1 MASTMA
7 QAPLCVDTTFQVPFT
22 HREIDGFDFMP
33 DGRILVAGG
42 MSQGPPAV
50 TGLSRLLPDGT
61 IDPTFGPNYIL
72 RSADVRVRNGEFYFA
87 SIGATGVRRFFIVD
101 GTIDYSYGLV
111 YPEFSTSHRSDFHTF
126 ANGKQWRTGSYS
138 KQFYDDEGQQI
149 GNEQG
154 YGLIQVLADGS
165 VDPAFDHKRT
175 MPGSLAAIQE
185 TPDGRFLISSS
196 VGTQY
201 EGRSVGGVLRVW
213 PDGHL
218 DTTFQST
225 ISWGSISRNFYFYP
239 DGRMLVFGRMMAPEY
254 PNDTLAV
261 MRLNPD
267 GSTDTT
273 LPSIPFLSYTY
284 FRGFA
289 TITDHLEVE
298 PGKLI
303 VVGDF
308 NAIGDQPM
316 GAIAAIDTS
325 GNVLWDYLPGTGA
338 GFFDDP
344 WLNGNDRYLFKIKQ
358 APDGYIYIC
367 GKYAGFNDGCGDHPE
382 QKFITRLYPLNV
394 GVKEHSAERG
404 IRVYPNPG
412 SDKMNVSFEGP
423 ETYTVSI
430 QDLQG
435 RAVLERVIGSGTA
448 PIDVSSLSQGMY
460 TVLFIGANGE
470 RSTTKWIKQ

>member
-1 MASTMA
+1 MA
-7 QAPLCVDTTFQVPFT
+7 VD
-22 HREIDGFDFMP
+22 
-33 DGRILVAGG
+33 
-42 MSQGPPAV
+42 
-50 TGLSRLLPDGT
+50 
-61 IDPTFGPNYIL
+61 
-72 RSADVRVRNGEFYFA
+72 
-87 SIGATGVRRFFIVD
+87 
-101 GTIDYSYGLV
+101 
-111 YPEFSTSHRSDFHTF
+111 
-126 ANGKQWRTGSYS
+126 
-138 KQFYDDEGQQI
+138 
-149 GNEQG
+149 
-154 YGLIQVLADGS
+154 
-165 VDPAFDHKRT
+165 
-175 MPGSLAAIQE
+175 
-185 TPDGRFLISSS
+185 
-196 VGTQY
+196 
-201 EGRSVGGVLRVW
+201 
-213 PDGHL
+213 
-218 DTTFQST
+218 
-225 ISWGSISRNFYFYP
+225 
-239 DGRMLVFGRMMAPEY
+239 
-254 PNDTLAV
+254 
-261 MRLNPD
+261 
-267 GSTDTT
+267 
-273 LPSIPFLSYTY
+273 PFLSYTY

-338 GFFDDP
+338 GFSNN
-344 WLNGNDRYLFKIKQ
+344 WLTAAWYLFKIKQ

-412 SDKMNVSFEGP
+412 TDKMNVSFEGP